1 MRIARVVIFVLLSLA
16 LPSEG
21 GAQYRPRSILADAIE
36 ANAARSAEFAAL
48 GGAAPRCDGSLAGA
62 LLGGAVFG
70 GIVGTVFG
78 FFFGLSMPFGG
89 PEGMRKIMNS
99 AIIGGAAV
107 FALVGAVYWKRSCR
121 APAGALP

>member
-1 MRIARVVIFVLLSLA
+1 MRVARIAVLVILSLA

-89 PEGMRKIMNS
+89 PEGMREIMNS
-99 AIIGGAAV
+99 AIIGGAVV
-107 FALVGAVYWKRSCR
+107 FAVVGAVHWNRNCR
-121 APAGALP
+121 APVSALP